1 MVLDPTRPKIFLK
14 SLRPYCPR
22 RERPRN
28 PPSRRRKGFQVN
40 KSKMLRLLSS
50 PVLLLVVGCS
60 THVASLRYKPTEK
73 LVVRAKRIQP
83 VTIGNFADNRGTDPY
98 LLGAIRGG
106 VGIDLKNILADKPVS
121 ELVRAAFVEALAA
134 RKITEATAT
143 SRVAIEGTIVK
154 LDCSYLFNREAHV
167 QLQVNV
173 LSLPA
178 RTVIFSKFYG
188 TDNEEGGRGGR
199 HSRRHR
205 SPYTVAAKNAESDP
219 RQGDDRPCV
228 SRGAHETADRL
239 SSTEEIE
246 GPW

>member
-1 MVLDPTRPKIFLK
+1 MENLIGDLRMVLDPTRPKIFLK

-106 VGIDLKNILADKPVS
+106 VGIDLKKILADKPVS

-188 TDNEEGGRGGR
+188 TDNEESGRGAGIL
-199 HSRRHR
+199 
-205 SPYTVAAKNAESDP
+205 
-219 RQGDDRPCV
+219 GDTDHLTQFQQRTLNETIDKVMIDRAFLAVLTKPPI
-228 SRGAHETADRL
+228 D
-239 SSTEEIE
+239 
-246 GPW
+246 

>member
-1 MVLDPTRPKIFLK
+1 MFSTLCSIVNSRCCRRPTRRFTA
-14 SLRPYCPR
+14 
-22 RERPRN
+22 
-28 PPSRRRKGFQVN
+28 
-40 KSKMLRLLSS
+40 LSS

-106 VGIDLKNILADKPVS
+106 VGIDLKKILADKPVS

-188 TDNEEGGRGGR
+188 TDNEEGGRGAGILGDTDHLTQLQQR
-199 HSRRHR
+199 
-205 SPYTVAAKNAESDP
+205 TLNQTLDKVMIDP
-219 RQGDDRPCV
+219 AFLAVLTKPPID
-228 SRGAHETADRL
+228 
-239 SSTEEIE
+239 
-246 GPW
+246 